1 MSPTAGMKSGIN
13 GFSFVSNSIV
23 CGVYLQCEV
32 AEHLNEWSS
41 ELENTV
47 THGTGLLNLSK

>member
-1 MSPTAGMKSGIN
+1 MSPTAGMKSGMN

-23 CGVYLQCEV
+23 CGVYLQREV
-32 AEHLNEWSS
+32 AEHLNTWSS
-41 ELENTV
+41 VLENTV